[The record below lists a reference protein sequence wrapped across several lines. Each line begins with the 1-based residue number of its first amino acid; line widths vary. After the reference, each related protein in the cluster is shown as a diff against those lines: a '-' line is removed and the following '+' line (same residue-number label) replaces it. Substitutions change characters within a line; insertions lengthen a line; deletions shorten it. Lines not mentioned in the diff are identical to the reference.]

1 MTSNTPI
8 FRFPPT
14 AFRLSVLGLAALL
27 GACVSAP
34 PSSGRS
40 VTIERTTYGIAHI
53 TASDYEGLAYG
64 TAYAHAQDNVCQ
76 TAEHLLTLRGERSQ
90 FLGAQNTGEIG
101 LGRAPNAQIDLFI
114 RYHMD
119 DEALARAGATT
130 SLDVKAALRGYV
142 AGYNRYLQDAGPNG
156 LPAACRGKPWV
167 RPMTM
172 ADLSRATEMSMIQ
185 GGLGALAGAVLA
197 AVPPAPVAAG
207 VKTGAAPVDLK
218 EAVAEIGRHSFNA
231 NPGGGE
237 LGSNGWAFGR
247 NATPDG
253 RGLLLG
259 NPHFPWN
266 GTNRFWQMHLTIP
279 GQLDVMGASGG
290 LSPVVAIGFNKDV
303 AWTHTVSTGKRFT
316 LYELKLD
323 PNDPT
328 VYLIDGQPKKMVAR
342 TVVLPAAA
350 TGGGAPVQ
358 HTFYATDWGPVI
370 SLPRA
375 GLGWTAQKAYAIRDA
390 NTLNVRSAESWMR
403 MARARNVTE
412 LRAAMGNQGMP
423 WINTIAADR
432 EGNAMYADLSVV
444 PDVSADMFQACAPS
458 PAAAALLSAAGLP
471 VLDGSR
477 SACAWNRDITAAAPG
492 VIAPARMPVVVTP
505 DYVQNSNDSFWLSN
519 PRIAPMAG
527 VSPLVGPIGVP
538 QRLRTRS
545 GILEIEGRLAG
556 TDGLP
561 GNRMG
566 AAELRSVI
574 FRNKNLAGMLVMDD
588 LQAACAAGGTALNA
602 DQVLGCRVL
611 SAWDR
616 TSNADSKGAAL
627 FREFWRKAKDLP
639 KVWRVPFDPA
649 QPVATPAGLDMATP
663 ATREAVFKALGE
675 AVGIVRTAG
684 FAADVPLGVPQSR
697 EVRGQKIALHGGDEF
712 EGVLNKLESQGQ
724 SLIDPKGYNVNYGSS
739 YMQVVTFDE
748 RGPVAQGVLTYGQS
762 SDLASPRAYDQL
774 PLFAA
779 KQWHALPFH
788 PADVQA
794 QREGQPIQLAY

>member
-1 MTSNTPI
+1 MTSNTSRS
-8 FRFPPT
+8 RFSLT
-14 AFRLSVLGLAALL
+14 ALSLGLVALL
-27 GACVSAP
+27 GACASTP
-34 PSSGRS
+34 PPGSRS
-40 VTIERTTYGIAHI
+40 VSIERTTFGIAHI
-53 TASDYEGLAYG
+53 TAPDYEGLAYG

-76 TAEHLLTLRGERSQ
+76 TAEHLLTLRGDRAQ
-90 FLGAQNTGEIG
+90 FLGAQNTGDFG
-101 LGRAPNAQIDLFI
+101 LGRMPNAQIDLFV

-119 DEALARAGATT
+119 DAALARAAATT
-130 SLDVKAALRGYV
+130 NDEVKAALRGYV

-156 LPAACRGKPWV
+156 LPEACRGKPWV
-167 RPMTM
+167 RPMTA
-172 ADLSRATEMSMIQ
+172 ADLARATEQSMIQ

-197 AVPPAPVAAG
+197 AVPPAPG
-207 VKTGAAPVDLK
+207 VKTGAAPVAL
-218 EAVAEIGRHSFNA
+218 EQAVAEIGRHSFNA
-231 NPGGGE
+231 NPEGGE

-253 RGLLLG
+253 KGLLLG

-279 GQLDVMGASGG
+279 GQLDVMGATGG
-290 LSPVVAIGFNKDV
+290 LSPVVSIGFNKDV

-316 LYELKLD
+316 LYELTLD

-328 VYLIDGQPKKMVAR
+328 VYLVDGQPKKMVAR
-342 TVVLPAAA
+342 TVVLPAASGSA
-350 TGGGAPVQ
+350 APAQ
-358 HTFYATDWGPVI
+358 HTFYATDWGPVV

-390 NTLNVRSAESWMR
+390 NTRNVRSAESWMK
-403 MARARNVTE
+403 MAHARNVAE
-412 LRAAMGNQGMP
+412 LRAAMGNQGIP

-432 EGNAMYADLSVV
+432 DGNAMYADLSVV
-444 PDVSADMFQACAPS
+444 PDVSADMLKACAPS
-458 PAAAALLSAAGLP
+458 PAAAALLGAAGLP

-477 SACAWNRDITAAAPG
+477 SACAWHRDSTAAAPG
-492 VIAPARMPVVVTP
+492 LIAPARMPVVVTP
-505 DYVQNSNDSFWLSN
+505 DWVQNSNDSFWLSN
-519 PRIAPMAG
+519 PHLPPMAG
-527 VSPLVGPIGVP
+527 VSPLVGPVGVP

-545 GILEIEGRLAG
+545 GIMEIEGRLAG
-556 TDGLP
+556 RDGLP

-574 FRNKNLAGMLVMDD
+574 FRDRNLAGMLVMDD
-588 LQAACAAGGTALNA
+588 LQAACTAGGAALNA
-602 DQVLGCRVL
+602 DQALGCRVL
-611 SAWDR
+611 AAWDR

-663 ATREAVFKALGE
+663 ATREAVFKALGD
-675 AVGIVRTAG
+675 AVGVVRTAG
-684 FAADVPLGVPQSR
+684 FAADVPLGVAQAR
-697 EVRGQKIALHGGDEF
+697 LVRGQKIALHGGDEF

-724 SLIDPKGYNVNYGSS
+724 PLIDPKGYNVNYGSS
-739 YMQVVTFDE
+739 YMQVVTFDD
-748 RGPVAQGVLTYGQS
+748 RGPVAQGLLTYGQS

-794 QREGQPIQLAY
+794 QREGKPMQLAY